1 VGTHFIYRQHA
12 RVGKPIRSVTGELKM
27 SRKKQGASAS
37 TDNTTEQTTL
47 FTFGGGATQ
56 DGNDFINVSEQVKN
70 LGDTL
75 TFTMDS
81 ATYNADK
88 ACLTVFNGEGQA
100 IGIHQNHSPA
110 MLAHASEQGWTLG
123 KTDGDRFA
131 DAAEAAGMITSATSE
146 DTSDEAWENI
156 SANINAHGATLMV
169 TMIETKGGHN
179 FRRWTVN
186 FTA

>member
-1 VGTHFIYRQHA
+1 MSKKGT
-12 RVGKPIRSVTGELKM
+12 
-27 SRKKQGASAS
+27 GAKAS

-56 DGNDFINVSEQVKN
+56 DGNDFINVSQEVKV
-70 LGDTL
+70 LGDSL

-88 ACLTVFNGEGQA
+88 ACLTVFNGEGQM

-110 MLAHASEQGWTLG
+110 MLAHASEQGWNIG
-123 KTDGDRFA
+123 QTDGDRFA
-131 DAAEAAGMITSATSE
+131 KAADVAGMITTATTE
-146 DTSDEAWENI
+146 EASWTDFEQ
-156 SANINAHGATLMV
+156 NINAHGATLTV
-169 TMIETKGGHN
+169 TMIETKAGNN
-179 FRRWTVN
+179 FRRWSVT

>member
-1 VGTHFIYRQHA
+1 
-12 RVGKPIRSVTGELKM
+12 M
-27 SRKKQGASAS
+27 SAKKASKKDEAV
-37 TDNTTEQTTL
+37 QTTL

-56 DGNDFINVSEQVKN
+56 DGNDFINVSVEVKE
-70 LGDTL
+70 LGDSL

-88 ACLTVFNGEGQA
+88 TCLTVFNGEGLM

-110 MLAHASEQGWTLG
+110 MREHAEAQGWTLG
-123 KTDGDRFA
+123 QTDGDRFA
-131 DAAEAAGMITSATSE
+131 VAAEAAGMIGEPT
-146 DTSDEAWENI
+146 TSDEAWENI
-156 SANINAHGATLMV
+156 CDNINAHGAILTV